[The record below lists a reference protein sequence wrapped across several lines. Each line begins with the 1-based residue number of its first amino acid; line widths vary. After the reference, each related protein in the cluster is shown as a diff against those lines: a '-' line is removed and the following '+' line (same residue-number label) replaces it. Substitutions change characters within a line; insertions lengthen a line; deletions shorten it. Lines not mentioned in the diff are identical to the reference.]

1 MNKLITGLAVITLFA
16 GAGVNTAVLA
26 QGMPFPAMGNENKG
40 WMKEDKMMGRL
51 NLTPEQRQ
59 KMAAVR
65 EKYWPQ
71 ISSLK
76 EQLRAERNILR
87 EMMAKNESETNLRNQ
102 HQKIIAL
109 EQKIQTLSFESML
122 EMRNILTPEQRQQWG
137 DLLRQRQA
145 SRPGRHRW

>member
-1 MNKLITGLAVITLFA
+1 MNKLITGLAFVTLLA
-16 GAGVNTAVLA
+16 SSGVNTAVLA
-26 QGMPFPAMGNENKG
+26 QGMPSPGMGNENRG

-65 EKYWPQ
+65 EKYRPQ

-76 EQLRAERNILR
+76 EQLRAERDTLQ
-87 EMMAKNESETNLRNQ
+87 EMMARNESETTLRNQ

-109 EQKIQTLSFESML
+109 EQKIKTLSFESML
-122 EMRNILTPEQRQQWG
+122 EMRSILTPEQRQQWASWMKE
-137 DLLRQRQA
+137 RRA
-145 SRPGRHRW
+145 SRPSRPR